1 MSYLTRKH
9 PIYDILDDMKG
20 LYLSYQS
27 AQGGTLSMIS
37 YVPIRYPIFDI
48 TVDGRDPIYKIIWD
62 SKGPNFLYQSLQGG
76 TLYKIS

>member
-1 MSYLTRKH
+1 
-9 PIYDILDDMKG
+9 
-20 LYLSYQS
+20 
-27 AQGGTLSMIS
+27 MIS